1 LSSIFPNIVLLPWL
15 ISDISH
21 RKPNLKTPFSRGIA
35 TTVALSGFLI
45 PVFGGKPIAIMI
57 ASQAFSPVMM
67 PLLIVFLIILLNKKS
82 LMGENKIGIW
92 MNVALGIT
100 LLFSL
105 YMLVI
110 ALVGYVK
117 YFV

>member
-1 LSSIFPNIVLLPWL
+1 
-15 ISDISH
+15 
-21 RKPNLKTPFSRGIA
+21 
-35 TTVALSGFLI
+35 
-45 PVFGGKPIAIMI
+45 MI

-67 PLLIVFLIILLNKKS
+67 PLLIVFLMILLNKNS
-82 LMGENKIGIW
+82 LMGENKIGLW
-92 MNVALGIT
+92 MNLALGIT

-110 ALVGYVK
+110 ALEGYVK